1 MTQLVKGNTMYNYKE
16 KIKKTGTNLRRLR
29 LKRGLSVEQL
39 ASLMNS
45 EPELVLQL
53 ENGQAEEISFKQ
65 LDRLYYIFNL
75 TSLNE
80 LIIF

>member
-1 MTQLVKGNTMYNYKE
+1 MYNYKE
-16 KIKKTGTNLRRLR
+16 KMKNTGKELRSLR
-29 LKRGLSVEQL
+29 VARGLSVEQL
-39 ASLMNS
+39 AALINS
-45 EPELVLQL
+45 EPALILQL

-65 LDRLYYIFNL
+65 LDRLCFIFNL